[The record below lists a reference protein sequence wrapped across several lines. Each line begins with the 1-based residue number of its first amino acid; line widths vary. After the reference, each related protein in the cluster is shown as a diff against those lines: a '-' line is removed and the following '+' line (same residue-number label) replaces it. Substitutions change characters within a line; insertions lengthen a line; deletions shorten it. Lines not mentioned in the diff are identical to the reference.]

1 MRPGWTAV
9 EMAALVGSDLWDG
22 VYVNLGIGL
31 PTAVTQALPDDR
43 EVVVHSENGLLGAGP
58 PPPEGQED
66 WDLIDA
72 GKRAITLAAGGCYF
86 SHADSFA
93 MIRGGHL
100 DLAVLG
106 AFEVSARGDL
116 ANWHPGTGVP
126 AVGGAMDLAVGA
138 KDVWVMMWHADG
150 DGSPKIV
157 ADCRLPITGRE
168 VVSRVYTNFGVF
180 EPAGTGVVCRRRAP
194 GLTSDQ
200 LADATGVDVV
210 FDEVGSE
217 AFER

>member
-1 MRPGWTAV
+1 MRPGWSAV

-31 PTAVTQALPDDR
+31 PTVVTQALPDDR
-43 EVVVHSENGLLGAGP
+43 EVVVHSENGILGAGP

-72 GKRAITLAAGGCYF
+72 GKRPITLAAGGCYF

-138 KDVWVMMWHADG
+138 KEVWVMMWHTDG
-150 DGSPKIV
+150 EGQPKIV
-157 ADCRLPITGRE
+157 DECRLPITGRR

-180 EPAGTGVVCRRRAP
+180 EPADGGVVCRRRAP
-194 GLTSDQ
+194 GLTNEQ
-200 LADATGVDVV
+200 LAAATGVDVV
-210 FDEVGSE
+210 FDEVGSA